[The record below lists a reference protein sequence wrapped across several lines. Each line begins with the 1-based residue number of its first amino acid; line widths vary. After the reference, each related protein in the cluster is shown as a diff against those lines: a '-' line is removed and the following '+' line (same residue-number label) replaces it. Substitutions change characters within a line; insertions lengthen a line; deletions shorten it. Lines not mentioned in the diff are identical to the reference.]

1 MRRKMSK
8 IKEIRMI
15 NNNFNGIGKRNN
27 QTSVSDADREIPT
40 LGSTDNSENW
50 VNLVSGIIRL
60 PSGLDFSACI
70 GTRC

>member
-15 NNNFNGIGKRNN
+15 NNNFNDISKKNN
-27 QTSVSDADREIPT
+27 QTSVS
-40 LGSTDNSENW
+40 GSTDNSENW

-60 PSGLDFSACI
+60 S
-70 GTRC
+70 